1 SWSGPSPVAG
11 GLFDPATM
19 TAGVYTYTVAG
30 IAPCPSESA
39 TVTVTINTPPDPGT
53 DGVITLCSSD
63 AEVSLFAQ
71 LGGTPDAGGSWSG
84 PSAVAGGLFD
94 PAMMTAGV
102 YTYTVA
108 GIAPCPSESA
118 TVTVT
123 INTPPNPGT
132 DGAITLCSSDAA
144 VSLFAQLGGTPD
156 AGGSWSGPSAV
167 AGGLFDPATMNAG
180 VYTYTVAGI
189 APCPSESA
197 TVTVTINTPPN
208 PGTDGAITLC
218 SSDAAVSLFAQLGGT
233 PDAGGSWSGP
243 SAVAGGSFDPAAM
256 NAGVYTYTVAG
267 LAPCPSESATVAVTI
282 NTPPNPGTDGAI
294 ALCATSPP
302 ASLFAAL
309 GGSPAAGGTWSGPSA
324 LNGNLFDATTMAPGT
339 YTYTVVGL
347 SPCPSA
353 SAEVVVNVVTNPDAG
368 TPGSVALCTSASAID
383 LFAQIGGTPDAGGTW
398 SGPSA
403 ISNGSFD
410 PATMSAG
417 VYTYTITVP
426 PPCTSVSTTV
436 MVDLVQ
442 PPDAGTDGALTLCI
456 SSPSTPLLPSI
467 GGTPDAG
474 GTWSGPSV
482 LLGGAFN
489 PANMT
494 PGTYTYTVAGTPPCP
509 AASSDVVVNVVTTP
523 DAGLPGNIT
532 VCASGAAFNLFDE
545 LNGTPDV
552 GGVWSGPSAVLG
564 GQFDPATMAPGVY
577 TYTISVPAPCVNVS
591 STVTVSVVQPPDAG
605 TDGALTLC
613 ISSPSTPLL
622 PSIGGTPDAGGTWS
636 GPSVLTA
643 GSFNPATMVAG
654 NYIYTVAGTA
664 PCPAE
669 MVTVQV
675 DVVDAPNAGTPGSIA
690 LCATDDAIDL
700 FAQLG
705 GAPDAGGTW
714 NGPSVVSGGS
724 FDPSSMLPGV
734 YTYTITVPPPCTNA
748 SSTVTVSVVQPP
760 DAGLDGGL
768 TLCATSGP
776 EALINGLGGAPDAGG
791 TWSGPS
797 VVSGGT
803 FNPATM
809 TVGAYTYT
817 VAGIAPCPA
826 ASAVVEMNVVDNPD
840 PGAPGFITLCSTDA
854 AVDMFTWIE
863 GSPDAGGTWSGPSAV
878 SGGLFDPAVNT
889 PGIYTYT
896 LTVPPPC
903 TSAST
908 TVTVNVVLPPDAGL
922 DATTTLCVTSGSTP
936 LFPVLQGTPDAGGTW
951 ARPNGTA
958 FDGIIAP
965 ATDASGD
972 YLYTVAGT
980 FPCPA
985 DMATVTVNIV
995 NDQDPGTDGTLT
1007 LCASDA
1013 ASPLFAA
1020 LGGTPDGGGVW
1031 TDPSGNVFSG
1041 TIDPSVHTSGIYT
1054 YTIAAP
1060 PPCSNVSSTVTVS
1073 IIAPPNAGSDGA
1085 ITLCAT
1091 GDAIDLFSVLQG
1103 APQPG
1108 GTWTHAGTVVGVL
1121 FDPSSAPAGVYTYTV
1136 PGTIP
1141 CPSDAA
1147 SVTVAITDEPNA
1159 GEDAILNLCIT
1170 GDMVTLFPSLG
1181 GADPGGTWTGPDGT
1195 SDGTFTPGTSTPGAY
1210 VYAVNGTAPCPNAS
1224 ATVTVVQLSDP
1235 DAGNDGAATLCSSN
1249 APVGLFSLLQGT
1261 PDAGGIWLNS
1271 ANAIVDEDFDPAL
1284 GSSGTFRYILSVPP
1298 PCISDTALVLIEV
1311 VPASDAGEDA
1321 TVASCANGAAI
1332 DLFNALNGTPD
1343 TGGTWSGP
1351 GGSADGTFQPGSD
1364 TPGDYTYSITALAPC
1379 PNVAATV
1386 TVGVETPPN
1395 AGLDGNATLCPEAP
1409 SIMLFDLLGGS
1420 PDATGTWTGPGGVT
1434 SDGSFDPATDAPG
1447 TYTYTV
1453 FGELCPEDAAS
1464 ASVNIYVVPTPNAG
1478 PDAISCNLK
1487 YDLMAT
1493 GTWASGTWIVP
1504 PGFLIDDATSPTA
1517 LVSAPSGGS
1526 YSFVWNVVTPE
1537 GCAASDT
1544 VNVLFTDVMQGVTT
1558 TSDAI
1563 CNGSCDGAASVN
1575 ATGGNGEYMYIWSGG
1590 VAGDEAEAIGLC
1602 AGMYNVIVADTNGCN
1617 VVIPYVIGEPEL
1629 LTIDGVVT
1637 APETCPGTCD
1647 GTLVV
1652 NDADGVS
1659 FTVNGVT
1666 QASPLFNGLCPGTYL
1681 VVMTDA
1687 NGCIAQSAG
1696 VVASPPPVIPSF
1708 TYSPDTIVVT
1718 NAEVNFLN
1726 LSSSNAVS
1734 FAWTFGEEDE
1744 STAENPTYTF
1754 PGVLGAI
1761 YNVCLTAYDANG
1773 CSNTACLPIPIYDVL
1788 AVHVPNAF
1796 TPNGDGINDEFLPIF
1811 NVPQVKDYEFLVFNR
1826 WGEQIFGTNLPGKPW
1841 DGRYGGVVSQ
1851 VDVYVWKLICKDAIT
1866 GDLIERIGHVTI
1878 VE

>member
-1 SWSGPSPVAG
+1 
-11 GLFDPATM
+11 M
-19 TAGVYTYTVAG
+19 NAGVYTYTVAG
-30 IAPCPSESA
+30 TAPCPSA
-39 TVTVTINTPPDPGT
+39 TASVTVTINTPPD
-53 DGVITLCSSD
+53 
-63 AEVSLFAQ
+63 
-71 LGGTPDAGGSWSG
+71 
-84 PSAVAGGLFD
+84 
-94 PAMMTAGV
+94 
-102 YTYTVA
+102 
-108 GIAPCPSESA
+108 
-118 TVTVT
+118 
-123 INTPPNPGT
+123 PGT

-144 VSLFAQLGGTPD
+144 VSLFAQLGGSPD
-156 AGGSWSGPSAV
+156 AGGTWSGPNAV
-167 AGGLFDPATMNAG
+167 VGGMIDPATMSAG

-189 APCPSESA
+189 APCPSETA
-197 TVTVTINTPPN
+197 TVTVTINAPPN
-208 PGTDGAITLC
+208 PG
-218 SSDAAVSLFAQLGGT
+218 V
-233 PDAGGSWSGP
+233 
-243 SAVAGGSFDPAAM
+243 
-256 NAGVYTYTVAG
+256 
-267 LAPCPSESATVAVTI
+267 
-282 NTPPNPGTDGAI
+282 DGAI

-302 ASLFAAL
+302 TSLFTEL
-309 GGSPAAGGTWSGPSA
+309 GGSPAVGGTWSGPSA
-324 LNGNLFDATTMAPGT
+324 LNGDLFGAVTMTPGT
-339 YTYTVVGL
+339 YTYTVVGS

-353 SAEVVVNVVTNPDAG
+353 SAEVVVNVVTNPDPG
-368 TPGSVALCTSASAID
+368 TPGSITLCTSASAID
-383 LFAQIGGTPDAGGTW
+383 LFEEIGGTPDAGGTW

-403 ISNGSFD
+403 ITNGLFD
-410 PATMSAG
+410 PASMNAG

-436 MVDLVQ
+436 TVNLVQ

-482 LLGGAFN
+482 LVGAAFD
-489 PANMT
+489 PATMT
-494 PGTYTYTVAGTPPCP
+494 PGTYTYTVAGTTPCP

-532 VCASGAAFNLFDE
+532 VCSSDVAFNLFDE
-545 LNGTPDV
+545 LNGTPDA
-552 GGVWSGPSAVLG
+552 GGTWSGPSAVLG
-564 GQFDPATMAPGVY
+564 GQFDPATMVPGVY
-577 TYTISVPAPCVNVS
+577 TYTISVPPPCLNVS

-636 GPSVLTA
+636 GPSVLVGAAFDPATMTPGTYTYTVA
-643 GSFNPATMVAG
+643 GTTPCPAASSDVVVNVVTTPDAGLPGNITVCSSDVAFNLFDELNGTPDAGGTWSGPSAVLGGQFDPATMVPGVYTYTISVPPPCLNVSSTVTVSVVQPPDAGTDGALTLCISSPSTSLLPSIGGTPEAGGTWSGPSVLVGGSYNPATMVAG
-654 NYIYTVAGTA
+654 DYIYTVAGIA

-669 MVTVQV
+669 SATVQV
-675 DVVDAPNAGTPGSIA
+675 DVVDAPNAGTPGVIA
-690 LCATDDAIDL
+690 LCTSDDPTDL

-714 NGPSVVSGGS
+714 SGPSVVSGGS
-724 FDPSSMLPGV
+724 FDPAIMLPGV
-734 YTYTITVPPPCTNA
+734 YTYTIAVPPPCTNA
-748 SSTVTVSVVQPP
+748 SSTVTVSVAQPQT
-760 DAGLDGGL
+760 AGLDGGL

-776 EALINGLGGAPDAGG
+776 EALINGLGGTPDAGG

-797 VVSGGT
+797 VVSGGN
-803 FNPATM
+803 FNPSTM

-817 VAGIAPCPA
+817 VAGVAPCPA
-826 ASAVVEMNVVDNPD
+826 ASALVEVNVVDNPD

-863 GSPDAGGTWSGPSAV
+863 GSPDVGGTWSGPSAV
-878 SGGLFDPAVNT
+878 SGGLFDPALNT

-908 TVTVNVVLPPDAGL
+908 TVTVDVVLPPDAGL
-922 DATTTLCVTSGSTP
+922 DAATTLCITSGSTP

-951 ARPNGTA
+951 TRPNGTA

-965 ATDASGD
+965 TTDASGD
-972 YLYTVAGT
+972 YTYTVAGT

-985 DMATVTVNIV
+985 DIATVTVNIV
-995 NDQDPGTDGTLT
+995 SDPDPGTDGTLT
-1007 LCASDA
+1007 LCGSDA
-1013 ASPLFAA
+1013 PSALFAA
-1020 LGGTPDGGGVW
+1020 LGGTPDGGGTW
-1031 TDPSGNVFSG
+1031 TDPNGNLFAG
-1041 TIDPSVHTSGIYT
+1041 TVDPSIHTSGVYT
-1054 YTIAAP
+1054 YTIEAP

-1073 IIAPPNAGSDGA
+1073 IIAPPDAGNDGA

-1091 GDAIDLFSVLQG
+1091 GEAIDLFTVLQG
-1103 APQPG
+1103 APQTG
-1108 GTWTHAGTVVGVL
+1108 GTWTNAGNAVDAL
-1121 FDPSSAPAGVYTYTV
+1121 FDPSSSPAGVYIYTV
-1136 PGTIP
+1136 PGTAP
-1141 CPSDAA
+1141 CPNDAA
-1147 SVTVAITDEPNA
+1147 SVTVSITDEPNA
-1159 GEDAILNLCIT
+1159 GDDAILNLCIS
-1170 GDMVTLFPSLG
+1170 GDAVTLFPSLG
-1181 GADPGGTWTGPDGT
+1181 GADLGGSWLGPDGT
-1195 SDGTFTPGTSTPGAY
+1195 SDGIFTPGSSTPGAY
-1210 VYAVNGTAPCPNAS
+1210 IYEIAGTAPCPNAS

-1235 DAGNDGAATLCSSN
+1235 DAGGDGAVTLCSSN
-1249 APVGLFSLLQGT
+1249 APIELFNLLQGT

-1271 ANAIVDEDFDPAL
+1271 ANAPVDATFDPATQA
-1284 GSSGTFRYILSVPP
+1284 SGTLRYILTVPP
-1298 PCISDTALVLIEV
+1298 PCVSDTALVVVEV
-1311 VPASDAGEDA
+1311 VTASDAGEDA
-1321 TVASCANGAAI
+1321 TVASCTNGAEI

-1351 GGSADGTFQPGSD
+1351 GGSAGGSFQPGTD
-1364 TPGDYTYSITALAPC
+1364 EPGTYTYAITALAPC
-1379 PNVAATV
+1379 PNVSATV
-1386 TVGVETPPN
+1386 TVGIETPPN
-1395 AGLDGNATLCPEAP
+1395 AGLDGSTTLCPEAP
-1409 SIMLFDLLGGS
+1409 SILLFDLLGGT
-1420 PDATGTWTGPGGVT
+1420 PDTNGTWTGPGGAA
-1434 SDGSFDPATDAPG
+1434 SDGTFDPATDASG

-1453 FGELCPEDAAS
+1453 YGELCPQDAAS

-1478 PDAISCNLK
+1478 PDALSCNLK
-1487 YDLMAT
+1487 FDLAASGTWAT
-1493 GTWASGTWIVP
+1493 GTWTLP
-1504 PGFLIDDATSPTA
+1504 PAFLIDDATSPTA

-1526 YSFVWNVVTPE
+1526 YTFVWNVATAE

-1544 VNVLFTDVMQGVTT
+1544 VNVLFTEVMEGVST

-1563 CNGSCDGAASVN
+1563 CNGSCDGTASVN
-1575 ATGGNGEYMYIWSGG
+1575 ATGGNGGYMYIWSGG

-1602 AGMYNVIVADTNGCN
+1602 AGLYNVIVADTNGCN
-1617 VVIPYVIGEPEL
+1617 VVIPYVIGEPEP

-1652 NDADGVS
+1652 NDAEGVS
-1659 FTVNGVT
+1659 FIVNGIT
-1666 QASPLFNGLCPGTYL
+1666 QASALFNGLCPGAYL

-1734 FAWTFGEEDE
+1734 FAWTFGEEDA

-1826 WGEQIFGTNLPGKPW
+1826 WGEQIFGTDLPGKPW
-1841 DGRYGGVVSQ
+1841 DGSYGGVVSQ

-1866 GDLIERIGHVTI
+1866 GELIERIGHVTI